1 MTITGEAMNELPLI
15 DIAQMAR
22 LKEWG
27 GRELQTKMV
36 DLFLT
41 HAKGRMDQ
49 IREGVS
55 DSEPETAETGA
66 HTLKSSAG
74 NVGAQRVQR
83 LAQEAEILAEEGNL
97 EGLQSLLPG
106 LEQEFDAA
114 CVALKDMIEEG
125 AP

>member
-1 MTITGEAMNELPLI
+1 MNDLPLI
-15 DIAQMAR
+15 DTAQMDR
-22 LKEWG
+22 LNEWG
-27 GRELQTKMV
+27 GKELQTKMI

-41 HAKGRMDQ
+41 HARDRMDQ
-49 IREGVS
+49 IREGLS
-55 DSEPETAETGA
+55 TSQPGTAETGA

-97 EGLQSLLPG
+97 EGLQTLLPS

-114 CVALKDMIEEG
+114 CVALKGIVEDG
-125 AP
+125 VQ